1 MKILIT
7 GADGF
12 VASNLLIHI
21 SQNKNHELLLHN
33 KQTTESELF
42 QFLETADFIFHLAGV
57 NRPLSENEFFIG
69 NSDLTKKIVSHLE
82 SLNKKTPIV
91 FSSSTQALLTNPY
104 GISKKQGEDCIIEYG
119 KKTGASTFIYRL
131 PNVFGKFSKP
141 NYNSVVATFCHN
153 IARSLPIVV
162 NDREKELNLCYI
174 DDLVTSFLETL
185 EGKMSS
191 GYINVTPVYSITLGE
206 LADLITSFRDNREK
220 IWIENVGQG
229 FLRAIYST
237 YISFLPITSC
247 NYSIPKYEDPRGSFV
262 EMLKTK
268 EAGQFSFFSAL
279 PGVTRG
285 RHYHHTKTE
294 KFLII
299 RGKAQFRFQHLITKE
314 YYELVVTDENPTI
327 VDTIPGWT
335 HDITNIGENELIVML
350 WANEV
355 FNRELPDT
363 IAAEIT
369 K

>member
-12 VASNLLIHI
+12 VASNLRIHI
-21 SQNKNHELLLHN
+21 SQNKNHEILLHN
-33 KQTTESELF
+33 KKTTESELYD
-42 QFLETADFIFHLAGV
+42 FLGRADFIFHLAGV
-57 NRPLSENEFFIG
+57 NRPLSENEFNIG
-69 NSDLTKKIVSHLE
+69 NADLTKQIVSHLE
-82 SLNKKTPIV
+82 DLNKRTPIV
-91 FSSSTQALLTNPY
+91 FSSSIQALLTNPY
-104 GISKKQGEDCIIEYG
+104 GISKKQGEDFILEYS
-119 KKTGASTFIYRL
+119 KRTCASVYIYRL
-131 PNVFGKFSKP
+131 PNLFGKFSKP
-141 NYNSVVATFCHN
+141 NYNSVVATFCYN
-153 IARSLPIVV
+153 VSRSLPIVV
-162 NDREKELNLCYI
+162 NDRDKELNLCFV
-174 DDLVTSFLETL
+174 DDLVASFLDVL
-185 EGKMSS
+185 ENKLVTGFVEVTPI
-191 GYINVTPVYSITLGE
+191 YNVTLGT

-220 IWIENVGQG
+220 LLIENVGQG
-229 FLRAIYST
+229 FIRALYST
-237 YISFLPITSC
+237 YVSFLPISSC
-247 NYSIPKYEDPRGSFV
+247 SYSIPKYEDPRGSFV

-268 EAGQFSFFSAL
+268 ESGQFSFFSAL

-299 RGKAQFRFQHLITKE
+299 RGKALFRFQHLITKE
-314 YYELVVTDENPTI
+314 YYELVVTDKEPTI

-363 IAAEIT
+363 ISAEIT

>member
-1 MKILIT
+1 MNILIT

-12 VASNLLIHI
+12 VASNLRIHI
-21 SQNKNHELLLHN
+21 SQKKNYELLLHT
-33 KQTTESELF
+33 KKTTERELF
-42 QFLETADFIFHLAGV
+42 HFLETADFIFHLAGV
-57 NRPLSENEFFIG
+57 NRPISENEFFIG
-69 NSDLTKKIVSHLE
+69 NADLTKKIVTHLE

-91 FSSSTQALLTNPY
+91 FSSSIQALLANSY
-104 GISKKQGEDCIIEYG
+104 GISKKQGEDSILAYRE
-119 KKTGASTFIYRL
+119 KTGASVYIYRL

-174 DDLVTSFLETL
+174 DDLIASFLDTL
-185 EGKMSS
+185 DGKISS
-191 GYINVTPVYSITLGE
+191 GYIDVTPVYTIKLGE
-206 LADLITSFRDNREK
+206 LADLIKSFKENREK
-220 IWIENVGQG
+220 LLIENVGQG
-229 FLRAIYST
+229 FTRAIYST
-237 YISFLPITSC
+237 YISFLPITSF

-363 IAAEIT
+363 ISAEI
-369 K
+369 KK

>member
-12 VASNLLIHI
+12 VASNLQIHI
-21 SQNKNHELLLHN
+21 SQNKNHEVLLHN
-33 KQTTESELF
+33 KRTTESELF

-57 NRPLSENEFFIG
+57 NRPLSEKEFYIG
-69 NSDLTKKIVSHLE
+69 NADLTKQIVTHLE

-91 FSSSTQALLTNPY
+91 FSSSIQALLTNPY
-104 GISKKQGEDCIIEYG
+104 GISKKQGEDSIFEYS
-119 KKTGASTFIYRL
+119 KKTGAPVYIYRL
-131 PNVFGKFSKP
+131 PNLFGKFSKP
-141 NYNSVVATFCHN
+141 NYNSVVATFCYN
-153 IARSLPIVV
+153 VSRSLPIVV
-162 NDREKELNLCYI
+162 NDADKELNLCYI

-185 EGKMSS
+185 DGKLST
-191 GYINVTPVYSITLGE
+191 GFVDVTPVYTISLAE
-206 LADLITSFRDNREK
+206 LASLISSFRDNREK
-220 IWIENVGQG
+220 LLIENVGQG
-229 FLRAIYST
+229 FTRALYST

-247 NYSIPKYEDPRGSFV
+247 SYSIPKYEDPRGSFV

-268 EAGQFSFFSAL
+268 ESGQFSFFSAL

-299 RGKAQFRFQHLITKE
+299 RGKAQFRFQHLVTKE

>member
-12 VASNLLIHI
+12 IATNLRIHI
-21 SQNKNHELLLHN
+21 SQNKNHELFLHTKN
-33 KQTTESELF
+33 TTESELF
-42 QFLETADFIFHLAGV
+42 HFLKTADFIFHLAGV
-57 NRPLSENEFFIG
+57 NRPLSESEFFIG
-69 NSDLTKKIVSHLE
+69 NSDLTKKIVTHLE

-91 FSSSTQALLTNPY
+91 FSSSIQALLTNSY
-104 GISKKQGEDCIIEYG
+104 GISKKQAEDCILDFG
-119 KKTGASTFIYRL
+119 KKTGALTFIYRL

-174 DDLVTSFLETL
+174 DDLVSSFLETL
-185 EGKMSS
+185 DGKNLS
-191 GYINVTPVYSITLGE
+191 GYIDVTPVYTITLGE
-206 LADLITSFRDNREK
+206 LADLITGFRDNREK
-220 IWIENVGQG
+220 LLIENVGQG
-229 FLRAIYST
+229 FIRAIYST

-247 NYSIPKYEDPRGSFV
+247 NYTLPKYEDPRGSFV

-299 RGKAQFRFQHLITKE
+299 RGKALFRFQHLITKE

-335 HDITNIGENELIVML
+335 HDITNIGENDLIVML